1 MASGK
6 SWFERLWSEERRRA
20 DRKTSLPLAAYY
32 WDGAVPAPRQVRDIS
47 PEGMYLLTE
56 QRWYPNTLVTMT
68 LVRSDKPE
76 SDPERALRL
85 TARVVR
91 AGTDGVG
98 LAFVLPTSNR
108 AGDEQGS
115 FTTGANR
122 KDLIEFLAR
131 LQSDTGRT
139 IIKFASLSSLDKI
152 QVENVAPP
160 ALWLRLISRSKMR
173 LRTTMRVL
181 FQE

>member
-1 MASGK
+1 MAPGK

-20 DRKTSLPLAAYY
+20 ERKALPLAAYY
-32 WDGAVPAPRQVRDIS
+32 WDGAAPSPRQVRDIS

-56 QRWYPNTLVTMT
+56 QRWYLNTLVTMT
-68 LVRSDKPE
+68 LVRSDMPE
-76 SDPERALRL
+76 ADPERALRL

-98 LAFVLPTSNR
+98 MAFVLPTENR
-108 AGDEQGS
+108 GKDERERFS
-115 FTTGANR
+115 TDASR

-139 IIKFASLSSLDKI
+139 ILKS
-152 QVENVAPP
+152 APL
-160 ALWLRLISRSKMR
+160 ASRSRKS
-173 LRTTMRVL
+173 LESV
-181 FQE
+181 